1 MRPGWYSG
9 VLKSKVG
16 ASRTVMPRNFHNLN
30 CGQAGVT
37 RISFI
42 TTAPS
47 VPQNG
52 LRNFEMERCIPK
64 HATSEIRTRR
74 KNIEASSNANL
85 NLN

>member
-1 MRPGWYSG
+1 
-9 VLKSKVG
+9 
-16 ASRTVMPRNFHNLN
+16 MPRNFHNPI

-52 LRNFEMERCIPK
+52 LRDFGMERVSKARHERNLFPK
-64 HATSEIRTRR
+64 EG
-74 KNIEASSNANL
+74 IEASSNANL